1 MCGITAMIGKS
12 TSTHVPQQ
20 LLLALKR
27 LGYRG
32 YDGAGIAYLADDTLR
47 RIRNPDK
54 TGKGIAKV
62 TSSVLAMQCESS
74 RGIAHTRWA
83 THGQV
88 NEVNTHPHFS
98 ADNSIAIVHN
108 GTLENITELE
118 SILNRKGISLASECD
133 TELLAQ
139 LIMLERRTHNTLAE
153 AVRAALAYVRGSYG
167 IAVLSNDP
175 SDPLVI
181 ARHGSPLCIGYKK
194 GTSRTLYAASD
205 EIALVG
211 LADEIQYLAEGEM
224 ATLSA
229 DGSVDIHGLDAEVV
243 QGRFTPVS
251 LTEEDIGF
259 GGYPHRM
266 LLEINQQRDVI
277 TDCLRGR
284 IRTDGSV
291 ELGAFRIPRE
301 RFPGSIVEAFQ
312 RASLL
317 TIAAHGTSYIAGCY
331 GARFMENVALLPTR
345 VLLASEYHHADH
357 LTKPGDIV
365 VGISQ
370 SGTTTDT
377 LLALEEAAQR
387 GAHTFGVTNRIG
399 SDIARFVEAGVYVY
413 AGPENAV
420 ASTKAFSAQVAA
432 LYLVAL
438 RVAQLRGSCSHE
450 EIAKRTAELSTL
462 PSLVQKVLQDTVSLQ
477 SFVECVPLPK
487 RCFVLGRGYAHPLA
501 LETTLKLKEVAYI
514 DAHAEHLT
522 ELKHGP
528 LALVEE
534 GTPVIA
540 FLPEDGLA
548 DKSAIA
554 LIEAATRGA
563 TLFVVGTQLPAALV
577 GKVRAFFQVPRT
589 SPELFGIVAAPV
601 AQFLAYGLGVR
612 QGIDVDHPR
621 NIAKSVTV

>member
-1 MCGITAMIGKS
+1 MCGITATIG
-12 TSTHVPQQ
+12 TTVGTHVPQQ

-32 YDGAGIAYLADDTLR
+32 YDGAGVAYLANDALV

-54 TGKGIAKV
+54 SGKGIAML
-62 TSSVLAMQCESS
+62 TSTITTMQCASS

-88 NEVNTHPHFS
+88 NEMNTHPHFS
-98 ADNSIAIVHN
+98 ADNSIAVVHN
-108 GTLENITELE
+108 GTLENIAELE
-118 SILNRKGISLASECD
+118 FLLHREGISLASECD
-133 TELLAQ
+133 TELIAQ
-139 LIMLERRTHNTLAE
+139 LIMLERRTHDTLAD
-153 AVRAALAYVRGSYG
+153 AVLAALAHIRGSYG

-175 SDPLVI
+175 RDPLVI
-181 ARHGSPLCIGYKK
+181 ARHGSPLCIGYRK
-194 GTSRTLYAASD
+194 GASRTLYAASD

-211 LADEIQYLAEGEM
+211 LADEVQYLADGEL

-229 DGSVDIHGLDAEVV
+229 CGDVTIHGLDAEAV
-243 QGRFTPVS
+243 QNRFTPVS

-266 LLEINQQRDVI
+266 LLEIHQQSDVI

-284 IRTDGSV
+284 IRDDGSV

-301 RFPGSIVEAFQ
+301 RLSGSIVEAFQ

-317 TIAAHGTSYIAGCY
+317 TIAAHGTSYFAGCY
-331 GARFMENVALLPTR
+331 GGRFMENVARLPTR

-357 LTKPGDIV
+357 LTRPGDVV

-387 GAHTFGVTNRIG
+387 GARTFGITNRIG

-420 ASTKAFSAQVAA
+420 ASTKAFSAQVVA

-438 RVAQLRGSCSHE
+438 RVAQLRGTCAHE
-450 EIAKRTAELSTL
+450 DIAKRTAELATL
-462 PSLVQKVLQDTVSLQ
+462 PALVKTVLDDQSLLL
-477 SFVECVPLPK
+477 SFAKSMPLPK

-501 LETTLKLKEVAYI
+501 LETALKLKEVAYI

-528 LALVEE
+528 LALIEE

-563 TLFVVGTQLPAALV
+563 SLFVIGTKLPTALV
-577 GKVRAFFQVPRT
+577 GRVCTFFQVPRT
-589 SPELFGIVAAPV
+589 SPELFGVVAAPV
-601 AQFLAYGLGVR
+601 AQFLAYELGVR